1 MGLTKPRAQIA
12 VDLAHGYPDFRVFGW
27 ILQIRE
33 SMDGA
38 NRGLLSLDGGGLNSD
53 GCRVGQEIR
62 NGHGIGGQGANSN
75 SFAVADELLHIRPVG
90 TTLWWIRRYEDQKR
104 ITIINEMARLTKVG
118 YKPEKTRAEVDIRE
132 AFMANELSVGVM
144 KTLGSLGHT
153 PESLRQEAFSKKR
166 DEIMQLDQQIALQAK
181 ILTGFQGSYEVA
193 FNRKLNIERLRLQNE
208 LMQRDLNA
216 IDVVSLKDKALD
228 VRAMKNDEATGHQS
242 TKARR
247 KSR

>member
-1 MGLTKPRAQIA
+1 MVGICWLTRQ
-12 VDLAHGYPDFRVFGW
+12 
-27 ILQIRE
+27 
-33 SMDGA
+33 
-38 NRGLLSLDGGGLNSD
+38 D
-53 GCRVGQEIR
+53 GCHAK
-62 NGHGIGGQGANSN
+62 N
-75 SFAVADELLHIRPVG
+75 VADRRCFYIVEKIYDS
-90 TTLWWIRRYEDQKR
+90 LWWIRRYEDQKR

-118 YKPEKTRAEVDIRE
+118 YKPEKTQAEVDIRE
-132 AFMANELSVGVM
+132 AFMANQLSAGVM

-153 PESLRQEAFSKKR
+153 PESLQQEAFSKKR

-193 FNRKLNIERLRLQNE
+193 FNRKLNIERLQLQNE
-208 LMQRDLNA
+208 LMRRDLNA

-228 VRAMKNDEATGHQS
+228 VRAIKNDEATGHQS

>member
-1 MGLTKPRAQIA
+1 MADKPVSPKTANFAEQDDLETPSISDILGVTPILPGEPADAYHAGLAAMVEELEAKT
-12 VDLAHGYPDFRVFGW
+12 V
-27 ILQIRE
+27 LQVYIVE
-33 SMDGA
+33 KIYDS
-38 NRGLLSLDGGGLNSD
+38 
-53 GCRVGQEIR
+53 
-62 NGHGIGGQGANSN
+62 
-75 SFAVADELLHIRPVG
+75 
-90 TTLWWIRRYEDQKR
+90 LWWIRRYEDQKR

-118 YKPEKTRAEVDIRE
+118 YKPEKTQAEVDIRE
-132 AFMANELSVGVM
+132 AFMANQLSAGVM

-181 ILTGFQGSYEVA
+181 ILTGFQGSYEMA
-193 FNRKLNIERLRLQNE
+193 FNRKLNIERLKLQNE
-208 LMQRDLNA
+208 LMRRDLNA

-228 VRAMKNDEATGHQS
+228 VRAIKNDEAPGHQS

>member
-1 MGLTKPRAQIA
+1 MADKP
-12 VDLAHGYPDFRVFGW
+12 
-27 ILQIRE
+27 
-33 SMDGA
+33 
-38 NRGLLSLDGGGLNSD
+38 
-53 GCRVGQEIR
+53 VGPKT
-62 NGHGIGGQGANSN
+62 ANSAEQDDLETP
-75 SFAVADELLHIRPVG
+75 SISDILGVTPILPGEPADAYDAGLAAMVEELEAKTVLQVYIVEKIYDS
-90 TTLWWIRRYEDQKR
+90 LWWIRRYEDQKR

-118 YKPEKTRAEVDIRE
+118 YKLDKTQAEVDIRE
-132 AFMANELSVGVM
+132 AFMANELSAGVM

-193 FNRKLNIERLRLQNE
+193 FNRKLNIERLQLQNE
-208 LMQRDLNA
+208 LMRRDLNA
-216 IDVVSLKDKALD
+216 IDVVSLSSKDKALD
-228 VRAMKNDEATGHQS
+228 VRAIKHDEATGHQS

>member
-1 MGLTKPRAQIA
+1 MVEELEAKT
-12 VDLAHGYPDFRVFGW
+12 V
-27 ILQIRE
+27 LQVYIVE
-33 SMDGA
+33 KIYDS
-38 NRGLLSLDGGGLNSD
+38 
-53 GCRVGQEIR
+53 
-62 NGHGIGGQGANSN
+62 
-75 SFAVADELLHIRPVG
+75 
-90 TTLWWIRRYEDQKR
+90 LWWIRRYEDQKR

-118 YKPEKTRAEVDIRE
+118 YKPEKTQAEVDIRE
-132 AFMANELSVGVM
+132 AFMANELSAGVM

-166 DEIMQLDQQIALQAK
+166 DEIMQLEQQIALQAK

-193 FNRKLNIERLRLQNE
+193 FNRKLNIERLKLQNE
-208 LMQRDLNA
+208 LMRRDLNA

-228 VRAMKNDEATGHQS
+228 VRAIKNDEAPGHQS

>member
-1 MGLTKPRAQIA
+1 MPDKPVNPKPAHSAEQDDLETPSISGILGVTPVLPGEPADAYRAGLAAMVEELEANT
-12 VDLAHGYPDFRVFGW
+12 V
-27 ILQIRE
+27 LQVYIVE
-33 SMDGA
+33 KIYDS
-38 NRGLLSLDGGGLNSD
+38 
-53 GCRVGQEIR
+53 
-62 NGHGIGGQGANSN
+62 
-75 SFAVADELLHIRPVG
+75 
-90 TTLWWIRRYEDQKR
+90 LWWIRRYEDQKR
-104 ITIINEMARLTKVG
+104 ITIIDEMARLTKVG
-118 YKPEKTRAEVDIRE
+118 YKPEKTQAEVDIRE
-132 AFMANELSVGVM
+132 AFMANELSAGVM

-153 PESLRQEAFSKKR
+153 PESLRQEAFSEKR

-193 FNRKLNIERLRLQNE
+193 FNRKLNVERLKLQNE

-228 VRAMKNDEATGHQS
+228 VRAIKNDEATGHQS